1 VPGNPLTPGPPCPG
15 AEAGFPAGVV
25 NVLTGY
31 GPTAGAAIVDHPD
44 VDKVAFTGSTE
55 VGKLIASNAGKTVKR
70 VTLELGGKSPNI
82 VMGDLK
88 GADLDYAVNQSS
100 FGLFFNQGQC
110 CCAGSRIFV
119 QENIYNEFVER
130 SVEKA
135 KKIKVG
141 GKFTHFY
148 LAKLNKHFFTYQ
160 FINKRSIRCKNRS
173 RATSRWRTNE

>member
-1 VPGNPLTPGPPCPG
+1 MQAWKLGPALAAGCTVVMKVAEQTPLSALHVCKLI

-141 GKFTHFY
+141 GKMAM
-148 LAKLNKHFFTYQ
+148 L
-160 FINKRSIRCKNRS
+160 I
-173 RATSRWRTNE
+173 